1 MGSIKFKYDILL
13 SNLWKES
20 DKFKKIINDDKRGF
34 NSLSEDDVKVHKKLN
49 VILDELKF
57 QKGNEF
63 IPNLNK
69 EGE

>member
-34 NSLSEDDVKVHKKLN
+34 NSLSADDMRVHYKLN
-49 VILDELKF
+49 VLLDELKF
-57 QKGNEF
+57 QKSYERLLYEKQK
-63 IPNLNK
+63 I
-69 EGE
+69 